1 MQGRI
6 LVAPSNAESLRALR
20 QDLEPSGAVIEVVEH
35 GDQVLS
41 AVWRRPPGILILSQA
56 LPGKPDALTICGI
69 LQQGPV
75 RVPVLVTAAQDVP
88 DDHVRALRAGAD
100 DYMALPF
107 TGAEL
112 VARVEALLRR
122 MQPPVETIRLGGTVV
137 DFRQH
142 MVIAGPRPVFL
153 TNREFEVLR
162 CLAARRGGIVTREEL
177 LQLVWGCAPTL
188 VTRTV
193 DNCMLR
199 LRRKL
204 EQDPHHPTYIRKA
217 YGDGY
222 RLLATEWALLMPML
236 SALAA
241 GSAAI

>member
-1 MQGRI
+1 MIGRI
-6 LVAPSNAESLRALR
+6 LVAESDAEPLRALR
-20 QDLEPSGAVIEVVEH
+20 QDLEPSGAVIDVVEQ
-35 GDQVLS
+35 GDQVLP
-41 AVWRRPPGILILSQA
+41 AVWRHPPGILILSQA
-56 LPGKPDALTICGI
+56 LPGKPDALTLCGI
-69 LQQGPV
+69 LQQGPA
-75 RVPVLVTAAQDVP
+75 RVPVMVTAAQDVP

-100 DYMALPF
+100 DYIALPF
-107 TGAEL
+107 TRGEL
-112 VARVEALLRR
+112 QARVEALLRR
-122 MQPPVETIRLGGTVV
+122 MQPRVETVRLGGTVV

-142 MVIAGPRPVFL
+142 MVIAGPRAVFL
-153 TNREFEVLR
+153 TDREFEVLR
-162 CLAARRGGIVTREEL
+162 CLAARRGGVVTREEL
-177 LQLVWGCAPTL
+177 LQLVWGYSPTS

-193 DNCMLR
+193 DNCVLR

-222 RLLATEWALLMPML
+222 RLLATEWAILMPML